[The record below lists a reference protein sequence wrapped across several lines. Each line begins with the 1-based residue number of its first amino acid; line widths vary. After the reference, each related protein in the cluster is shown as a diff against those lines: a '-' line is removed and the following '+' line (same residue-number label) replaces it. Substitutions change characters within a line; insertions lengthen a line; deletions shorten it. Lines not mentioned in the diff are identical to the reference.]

1 MNRRNF
7 IKSFSAIA
15 ASVPIASALA
25 NTKGVEP
32 IIETFQMSDID
43 QEVISSIKYA
53 PEAIVNRNLEIGQP
67 ILVLAKNYSRFSNFI
82 REHRFEQLRSIKN
95 IIYVNDYMNILGY
108 ERGMKIIGLYEY
120 WEHPNINDILRHT
133 YLREM
138 SILNPDKFFKEII

>member
-32 IIETFQMSDID
+32 IIETFQMSDIEP
-43 QEVISSIKYA
+43 EVISSIKHIH
-53 PEAIVNRNLEIGQP
+53 ENFKIGQP
-67 ILVLAKNYSRFSNFI
+67 ILVLAKNYSRFSYFI
-82 REHRFEQLRSIKN
+82 REYHPERLRDKQN
-95 IIYVNDYMNILGY
+95 IRYVNDYMNILGY

-120 WEHPNINDILRHT
+120 WEHPNINNILRHVH
-133 YLREM
+133 LREM
-138 SILNPDKFFKEII
+138 IIMNPDRYFKEII